1 MNANSPQLKFEYN
14 TIFEYK
20 ISFTGLYNA
29 LLTNTSQELLNK
41 N

>member
-1 MNANSPQLKFEYN
+1 MNANSPQLKFCNY
-14 TIFEYK
+14 IEYK